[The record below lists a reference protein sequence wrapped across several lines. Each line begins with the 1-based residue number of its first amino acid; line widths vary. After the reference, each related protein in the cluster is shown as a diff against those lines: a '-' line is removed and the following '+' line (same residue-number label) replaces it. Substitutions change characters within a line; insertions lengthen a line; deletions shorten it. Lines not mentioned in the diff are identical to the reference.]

1 MTADLP
7 RDRRPAATGPPAAGP
22 PAATAGTGGTP
33 GLRGAIESGRFAVTA
48 ELDLPHGIDP
58 DRVDAKA
65 SALSGWVDAVNVTDN
80 PGASVMPAAMAGSVL
95 AQRAGLEPVMQL
107 VCRDRNRIGLQS
119 DLLGAALLGIPNVL
133 LLTGDHPRFG
143 DHPGAKPVFDLDS
156 VTLVGAARALRD
168 SGRLLGGRTVTP
180 APSWLIGAVEN
191 PFAAPQ
197 RFRAARLAK
206 KVAAG
211 AEFVQTQFVFDVP
224 MFARFM
230 ADARDLGLTDRC
242 TVLAGIGPVR
252 SPRALEFMR
261 FEVPGIHIPD
271 DVVRRLTSVPSDR
284 FAAEGVRLC
293 AEIAAQV
300 REIPGVGGV
309 HVMVFGKEGLVPEIL
324 EAAGIGPRV
333 VGGRVGRRASE
344 RGTRNV
350 G

>member
-1 MTADLP
+1 
-7 RDRRPAATGPPAAGP
+7 
-22 PAATAGTGGTP
+22 
-33 GLRGAIESGRFAVTA
+33 
-48 ELDLPHGIDP
+48 
-58 DRVDAKA
+58 
-65 SALSGWVDAVNVTDN
+65 
-80 PGASVMPAAMAGSVL
+80 
-95 AQRAGLEPVMQL
+95 MQL
-107 VCRDRNRIGLQS
+107 TCRDRNRIALQS
-119 DLLGAALLGIPNVL
+119 DLLGAGLLGIPNVL

-180 APSWLIGAVEN
+180 PPSWLIGAVEN
-191 PFAAPQ
+191 PFAAPL

-224 MFARFM
+224 LFARFM
-230 ADARDLGLTDRC
+230 ADVRDLGLTEHC
-242 TVLAGIGPVR
+242 AVLAGIGPIR

-261 FEVPGIHIPD
+261 TEVPGIHIPD
-271 DVVRRLTSVPSDR
+271 DVVRRLTAVPADR

-324 EAAGIGPRV
+324 ESAGIGPRTF
-333 VGGRVGRRASE
+333 GG
-344 RGTRNV
+344 RGTRHA